1 VREVIV
7 LDVFGGIFASSC
19 YVAQV
24 GLLIALMR
32 GKDSP
37 KLFFGLAAFLWL
49 AVVVAIYGSGG
60 PPPRLLGPI
69 PINFLPFTAVLAV
82 LFGSWPA
89 YVQAMMGIAA
99 VALAIY
105 AYLHLVPYTHFR
117 RAISRSDW
125 PAAQRH
131 IMQVPLLVA
140 ITLVLTLVTAIIGAS
155 GPYFG

>member
-1 VREVIV
+1 MSLQQVM
-7 LDVFGGIFASSC
+7 S
-19 YVAQV
+19 V
-24 GLLIALMR
+24 GLALHIS
-32 GKDSP
+32 GAIIWVGS
-37 KLFFGLAAFLWL
+37 LFFTLVVVHPSARELERASQLSFWHQLLARFFLWGWLGITAVAGSGIAMSSAAF
-49 AVVVAIYGSGG
+49 GTHS
-60 PPPRLLGPI
+60 
-69 PINFLPFTAVLAV
+69 
-82 LFGSWPA
+82 PA